1 MCSISFNVTPY
12 QEINFKS
19 HLSSVLLCKLP
30 LSIVMISSILDVGG
44 VSGSPSG
51 KEWNTLLDLKL
62 KFAILSI
69 TYLGEGGAAQKLREN

>member
-1 MCSISFNVTPY
+1 
-12 QEINFKS
+12 
-19 HLSSVLLCKLP
+19 
-30 LSIVMISSILDVGG
+30 MISSILDVGG